1 MLKWKIAILF
11 VAGALATVGLKGI
24 GGDGLRAE
32 VPPVGLNS
40 GSDDFSARRDDL
52 AEELS
57 VVSEPDDG
65 DDTEGNDGTSGGAN
79 TGDGDLTNG
88 NDGTS
93 GGANTG
99 DGDLTNG
106 NDGTSGGANTRGGA
120 NTGGGAGTGGGS
132 DSAGGT
138 TG

>member
-93 GGANTG
+93 GGANT
-99 DGDLTNG
+99 
-106 NDGTSGGANTRGGA
+106 RGGA